1 MKSQINIL
9 RQLQELV
16 LTRDEHH
23 QTGDGS
29 HMDELNDSIEAVKFS
44 QLMKKTSPFGK

>member
-23 QTGDGS
+23 QVGDGNR
-29 HMDELNDSIEAVKFS
+29 LEAVQEQS
-44 QLMKKTSPFGK
+44 EIALL